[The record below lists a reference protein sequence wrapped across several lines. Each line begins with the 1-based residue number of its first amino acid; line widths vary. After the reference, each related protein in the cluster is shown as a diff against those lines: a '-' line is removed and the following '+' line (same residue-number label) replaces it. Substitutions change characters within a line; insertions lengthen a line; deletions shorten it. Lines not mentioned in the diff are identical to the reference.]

1 MSKPYQKGFS
11 LVELMVALVFISL
24 LMAGMLDVYA
34 ASIKGFRQANET
46 IEAQRTNRW
55 AMGQMQ
61 DDLQSAGYSLP
72 YWGTMPSV
80 SNPLVVLPNNPAP
93 VGTIPTVPG
102 PTDEIRF
109 LMDQPL
115 AITAQLSAVPANE
128 STLQVKVLSGTMN
141 DALPG
146 DYVILL
152 DRSMEAVQI
161 LSLSGITSTSAT
173 ITLDP
178 SAGTDLVTGNGN
190 GVNPKLASL
199 THQPGTDLIVVRPS
213 QLVRYSIQ
221 ARATDPSNSTLMVP
235 CLVRQQRPFPSGSD
249 GAAVFAVWN
258 QEVIVAENVVGLNID
273 VSVSGGTTWQR
284 TGVAGIGTAGWG
296 TIAANINTVL
306 TGATKY
312 TLPGYTDINSTAN
325 PLWYRFIPTAFR
337 MDLTTSTRQRLSQ
350 STSNATNATRF
361 DNYGYRLRKQTLLVT
376 PRNSTAG
383 I

>member
-1 MSKPYQKGFS
+1 MSKPHQKGFS

-55 AMGQMQ
+55 AMSQMQ

-72 YWGTMPSV
+72 YWGMMPSV
-80 SNPLVVLPNNPAP
+80 NNPLVVLPNNPAP

-115 AITAQLSAVPANE
+115 AITTQLSAVPANE
-128 STLQVKVLSGTMN
+128 STLQVNVLSGTMN
-141 DALPG
+141 DARPG
-146 DYVILL
+146 DYIILL
-152 DRSMEAVQI
+152 DQIMEAVQI
-161 LSLSGITSTSAT
+161 LSVSGITSTSAT
-173 ITLDP
+173 IQLDP
-178 SAGTDLVTGNGN
+178 NAGFDLVTGTLN
-190 GVNPKLASL
+190 GVNTKLNYAP
-199 THQPGTDLIVVRPS
+199 HQPGTDLIIVRPN

-221 ARATDPSNSTLMVP
+221 ARATDPSNATLMVP
-235 CLVRQQRPFPSGSD
+235 CLVRQQGPFPSGSD
-249 GAAVFAVWN
+249 GATFTAWN
-258 QEVIVAENVVGLNID
+258 QEVIVAENVVGLTVD

-284 TGVAGIGTAGWG
+284 TGVAGTGTAGWG

-306 TGATKY
+306 TGATRY

>member
-1 MSKPYQKGFS
+1 
-11 LVELMVALVFISL
+11 MVALVFISL

-72 YWGTMPSV
+72 YWGMMPSV
-80 SNPLVVLPNNPAP
+80 NNPLVVLPNNPAP

-115 AITAQLSAVPANE
+115 AITTQLSAVPANE

-141 DALPG
+141 DVLPG

-161 LSLSGITSTSAT
+161 LSVSGITPTSAT

-178 SAGTDLVTGNGN
+178 SAGTDPMTGNGN
-190 GVNPKLASL
+190 GVNPKLTSL

-235 CLVRQQRPFPSGSD
+235 CLVRQQGPFPSGSD
-249 GAAVFAVWN
+249 GLTFAAWN

-273 VSVSGGTTWQR
+273 VSISGGTTWQR
-284 TGVAGIGTAGWG
+284 TGVLGAGTAGWT
-296 TIAANINTVL
+296 TIATNINSVL

-350 STSNATNATRF
+350 STSNATNAARF
-361 DNYGYRLRKQTLLVT
+361 DNYGYRLRRQTLLVT